1 MNVLHLNSGTET
13 GGGMYHILAL
23 LDELKSWT
31 NVTLGVFHD
40 GELAKAAR
48 KRGIDVHLFQQ
59 RSRCDFS
66 VVKKIERWLAENK
79 IDIIHTHGARANF
92 IVSFLKRRANSLW
105 FVTVHS
111 QPEHDFLHRSITGK
125 IFTYLNVRAIK
136 AADHVVAI
144 SERFQQQL
152 VQIGV
157 DRKKIH
163 VIYNGIDFSVQP
175 QAIYKREAFGLSD
188 ENFVIMMIARLEPV
202 KAHETALLAL
212 KMLRNKHPVGG
223 KHMHLVLVGDGSR
236 KKELEQ
242 FAKNNGLAD
251 CTTFLGQR
259 EDINELL
266 TICDIT
272 ILTSKSES
280 FPLVLL
286 ESARAKKPVIT
297 TDVGGVRKLVP
308 GREFGYIIKI
318 GDFEELAEKIW
329 KMYELKN
336 TGQLQKMGER
346 FFQYASQHFS
356 VEKFAHSVFEIY
368 EAVLKKRSPLS
379 GEYTEV

>member
-66 VVKKIERWLAENK
+66 VVKKIERWLAKNK

-111 QPEHDFLHRSITGK
+111 QPEHDFLHRSIAGK

-175 QAIYKREAFGLSD
+175 QAVHKR
-188 ENFVIMMIARLEPV
+188 
-202 KAHETALLAL
+202 ETALLAL